1 MIASLKP
8 LLFNN
13 NFHFSANFRNTSL
26 NKAILLQPKRKE
38 NKNRNNRHQ
47 RKNVFPIKDYKKKKI
62 FSMKMAIINM
72 LSSHKLCTIGH

>member
-26 NKAILLQPKRKE
+26 NKAISYSQKE
-38 NKNRNNRHQ
+38 KKIGIGTTGTSEKTYFQ
-47 RKNVFPIKDYKKKKI
+47 LKTTKKKKI